1 MRGNSASFEVAEEIV
16 AARSEVEEIV
26 GREITKE
33 MMEIIRKTVLDCSV
47 DEARKKKK
55 KKKKNKV
62 RNDTKIRITK

>member
-1 MRGNSASFEVAEEIV
+1 MAEEIV

-33 MMEIIRKTVLDCSV
+33 MMEIVRKTVLDCSL
-47 DEARKKKK
+47 DEATKKK